1 MPLCDI
7 LQQMGM
13 KIALA
18 CDHGAFALKEKVR
31 GWLTEA
37 GYEVHDFGCYGPESV
52 DYPDYALPAAEA
64 VARHEVDRGVLL
76 CTTGIG
82 VSISA
87 NKVRGVRCALCTDTM
102 TARMTREHNDTNALA
117 MGAGV
122 VGENLAKEI
131 LFTWLETP
139 FSGAARHQ
147 RRIDKISAYESQT

>member
-1 MPLCDI
+1 MFYGTLK
-7 LQQMGM
+7 QMGM

-18 CDHGAFALKEKVR
+18 CDHGGYALKEKIK
-31 GWLTEA
+31 GWLAEA
-37 GYEVHDFGCYGPESV
+37 GYQVRDFGCCSAESV
-52 DYPDYALPAAEA
+52 DYSDHAIPAAEA
-64 VARHEVDRGVLL
+64 VAKAEADRAVVI

-87 NKVRGVRCALCTDTM
+87 NKVKGVRCALCADTM

-117 MGAGV
+117 LGAGV

-131 LFTWLETP
+131 LFTWLTTP
-139 FSGAARHQ
+139 FSGAERHR

>member
-1 MPLCDI
+1 
-7 LQQMGM
+7 MGM
-13 KIALA
+13 IIALA
-18 CDHGAFALKEKVR
+18 GDHGGHTLKEKIKS
-31 GWLTEA
+31 WLTDA
-37 GYEVHDFGCYGPESV
+37 GYEVQDFGCYSADSV
-52 DYPDYALPAAEA
+52 DYSDYAFPAAEA
-64 VARHEVDRGVLL
+64 VAKGEADRAVLI

-82 VSISA
+82 VSICA
-87 NKVRGVRCALCTDTM
+87 NKVKGVRCALCADTM

-131 LFTWLETP
+131 LFTWLSTP

>member
-1 MPLCDI
+1 
-7 LQQMGM
+7 M
-13 KIALA
+13 KISIAS
-18 CDHGAFALKEKVR
+18 DHGAYALKEKVK

-37 GYEVHDFGCYGPESV
+37 GYEVRDFGCYGLESV
-52 DYPDYALPAAEA
+52 DYPDFALPAAEA
-64 VARHEVDRGVLL
+64 VAQGQVDRAVLL

-131 LFTWLETP
+131 LFTWLTTP

>member
-1 MPLCDI
+1 
-7 LQQMGM
+7 M

-18 CDHGAFALKEKVR
+18 CDHGGYALKEKVKS
-31 GWLTEA
+31 WLQEA
-37 GYEVHDFGCYGPESV
+37 GYSVQDFGCYGVESV

-64 VARHEVDRGVLL
+64 AASGEADRAVLI

-87 NKVRGVRCALCTDTM
+87 NKVKGVRCALCADTM

-117 MGAGV
+117 LGAGV

-131 LFTWLETP
+131 LFTWLTTP
-139 FSGAARHQ
+139 FSAAARHQ
-147 RRIDKISAYESQT
+147 RRIDKIRAYESKT

>member
-1 MPLCDI
+1 
-7 LQQMGM
+7 MGM

-18 CDHGAFALKEKVR
+18 CDHGGYALKEKIR
-31 GWLTEA
+31 GWLADA
-37 GYEVHDFGCYGPESV
+37 GHEVRDFGCYSADSV
-52 DYPDYALPAAEA
+52 DYADFAFPAAEA
-64 VARHEVDRGVLL
+64 VARGEADRAVLI

-82 VSISA
+82 VSICA
-87 NKVRGVRCALCTDTM
+87 NKVRGIRCALCADTM

-147 RRIDKISAYESQT
+147 RRIDKISAYESQV

>member
-1 MPLCDI
+1 MS
-7 LQQMGM
+7 M

-18 CDHGAFALKEKVR
+18 CDHGGYTLKEKIK
-31 GWLTEA
+31 GWLAEA
-37 GYEVHDFGCYGPESV
+37 GHEVLDFGCHSGDSV
-52 DYPDYALPAAEA
+52 DYADHAFPAAEA
-64 VARHEVDRGVLL
+64 LERGEADRAVLI

-82 VSISA
+82 VSICA
-87 NKVRGVRCALCTDTM
+87 NKVKGVRCALCADSM

-131 LFTWLETP
+131 LFTWLDTP
-139 FSGAARHQ
+139 FSGVSRHQ

>member
-1 MPLCDI
+1 MS
-7 LQQMGM
+7 M

-18 CDHGAFALKEKVR
+18 CDHGAYALKEKVK

-37 GYEVHDFGCYGPESV
+37 GHEVRDFGCYGVESV

-64 VARHEVDRGVLL
+64 VARHEADRAVVL

-87 NKVRGVRCALCTDTM
+87 NKVKGVRCALCADTM

-122 VGENLAKEI
+122 VGENLAREI
-131 LFTWLETP
+131 LFTWLDTP
-139 FSGAARHQ
+139 FSGAPRHQ
-147 RRIDKISAYESQT
+147 RRIDKISAYESNH

>member
-1 MPLCDI
+1 MS
-7 LQQMGM
+7 M

-37 GYEVHDFGCYGPESV
+37 GYEVRDFGCYGPESV

-64 VARHEVDRGVLL
+64 VARHAADRGVLL
-76 CTTGIG
+76 CTTGLG
-82 VSISA
+82 VSTSA
-87 NKVRGVRCALCTDTM
+87 HTARGLRCAPCTDTM
-102 TARMTREHNDTNALA
+102 PARMTREHHDTNALA

-122 VGENLAKEI
+122 VGQNLAKEI
-131 LFTWLETP
+131 LFTGLETP

>member
-1 MPLCDI
+1 MD
-7 LQQMGM
+7 M

-18 CDHGAFALKEKVR
+18 CDHGGYALKEKIK
-31 GWLTEA
+31 GWLQEA
-37 GYEVHDFGCYGPESV
+37 GYPVRDFGCYSAESV
-52 DYPDYALPAAEA
+52 DYSDYAIPAAEA
-64 VARHEVDRGVLL
+64 VAAGQADRAILI

-82 VSISA
+82 VCISA
-87 NKVRGVRCALCTDTM
+87 NKVRGVRCALCADTM